1 MGQAATGMAMRVVL
15 LGLLSLGF
23 LYTQCTVLTNYNL
36 VSVEDSSWITDYTR
50 TQAERG
56 PM

>member
-1 MGQAATGMAMRVVL
+1 MAMHVVL
-15 LGLLSLGF
+15 LGLLSLGC

-36 VSVEDSSWITDYTR
+36 VSVEDSSWTTDYTR
-50 TQAERG
+50 TQADRG